1 MHIKEEESGYYME
14 KIRKNGPLISV
25 HHPKLAMMS
34 MLLGAFVGMFS
45 ETSLNIALPTLV
57 QALQVNTGTIQWL
70 VTGYMLVIGIVLPL
84 SSLLNRW
91 FTTRQ
96 VIIFALSDFI
106 IGAAISALG
115 SSFAVVLVGRM
126 IQGIGTGLILPL
138 MFAVVMQIFP
148 PQKIGA
154 VMGMCALV
162 IMFAPA
168 VGSTLT
174 GLILGK
180 LSWNWIFW
188 LFIPFLAIALL
199 FAITSLENVGNIT
212 RPHVDGLS
220 IVESAI
226 GCSGLVI
233 GASLSSRFGWLS
245 VPVITALA
253 TGVVVLAF
261 YTHRQLHLAEP
272 ILNLRIFKH
281 RAFAI
286 GTGLV
291 MLDFGI
297 ILSSMYLL
305 PMYIQNGLLLL
316 VAMAGM
322 IMLPGGVRNAITSAV
337 AGRLYD
343 NVVGAKRPALVGVVL
358 ALVGVLML
366 LTTSTR
372 TTVTFVIAAHVILM
386 IGCPL
391 FMALSQTSALNA
403 LPGISSND
411 GSKILNTMQQIVGA
425 VATAVATTLL
435 ELGRQGTAGTAAAR
449 FTTGAHYGFCFTL
462 ILAIIAFV
470 FVINDSGTRKSK
482 IILAINYKIN

>member
-1 MHIKEEESGYYME
+1 ME

-343 NVVGAKRPALVGVVL
+343 NVVGAKRPALVGIVL

-372 TTVTFVIAAHVILM
+372 TTVTFVIAAYVILM

-425 VATAVATTLL
+425 VATAVATSLL
-435 ELGRQGTAGTAAAR
+435 ELGRRGMAGTAAAR

>member
-1 MHIKEEESGYYME
+1 MHIKEEKSGYYME

-212 RPHVDGLS
+212 CPHVDGLS

-343 NVVGAKRPALVGVVL
+343 NVGAKRPALVGVVL

-425 VATAVATTLL
+425 VATAVATSLL

>member
-25 HHPKLAMMS
+25 HHPKLAMVS

-45 ETSLNIALPTLV
+45 ETSLNIALPTLM

-84 SSLLNRW
+84 SSLINRW

-168 VGSTLT
+168 VGPTLT

-199 FAITSLENVGNIT
+199 FAIASLENVGNVT

-261 YTHRQLHLAEP
+261 YAHRQLHLAEP

-281 RAFAI
+281 RAFTI
-286 GTGLV
+286 GTELV

-305 PMYIQNGLLLL
+305 PMYIQNGLLLP

-322 IMLPGGVRNAITSAV
+322 IMLPGGVVNAITSAV

-343 NVVGAKRPALVGVVL
+343 NVGAKRPALVGVVL

-372 TTVTFVIAAHVILM
+372 TTVAFVIAAHIILM

-391 FMALSQTSALNA
+391 FMAPSQTSALNA
-403 LPGISSND
+403 LPGILSND
-411 GSKILNTMQQIVGA
+411 GSTILNTMQQVVGA
-425 VATAVATTLL
+425 VATAVATSLL
-435 ELGRQGTAGTAAAR
+435 ELGRRGTAGTAAAR
-449 FTTGAHYGFCFTL
+449 FTTGAHYGFYFTL

-470 FVINDSGTRKSK
+470 FVLMIREPENQK
-482 IILAINYKIN
+482 

>member
-1 MHIKEEESGYYME
+1 MVS
-14 KIRKNGPLISV
+14 
-25 HHPKLAMMS
+25 MM
-34 MLLGAFVGMFS
+34 LGAFVGMFS

-57 QALQVNTGTIQWL
+57 QALQVNTRTIQWL

-84 SSLLNRW
+84 SSLINRW

-226 GCSGLVI
+226 GCSGLVL

-305 PMYIQNGLLLL
+305 PMYVQNGLLLP
-316 VAMAGM
+316 VTMAGM
-322 IMLPGGVRNAITSAV
+322 IMLPGGVTNAITSAV

-343 NVVGAKRPALVGVVL
+343 NVGAKRPALVGIVL

-391 FMALSQTSALNA
+391 FMAPSQTSALNA

-411 GSKILNTMQQIVGA
+411 GSTILNTMQQIVGA
-425 VATAVATTLL
+425 VATAVATSLL
-435 ELGRQGTAGTAAAR
+435 ELGRRGTAGTAAAR

-462 ILAIIAFV
+462 ILAIITFV
-470 FVINDSGTRKSK
+470 FVINDSRTRKSK

>member
-25 HHPKLAMMS
+25 HHPKLAMVS
-34 MLLGAFVGMFS
+34 ILLGAFVGMFS
-45 ETSLNIALPTLV
+45 ETSLNIALPTLM

-84 SSLLNRW
+84 SSLINRW

-168 VGSTLT
+168 VGPTLT

-199 FAITSLENVGNIT
+199 FAIASLENVGNVT

-261 YTHRQLHLAEP
+261 YAHRQLHLAEP

-281 RAFAI
+281 RAFTI
-286 GTGLV
+286 GTELV

-305 PMYIQNGLLLL
+305 PMYIQNGLLLP

-322 IMLPGGVRNAITSAV
+322 IMLPGGVVNAITSAV

-343 NVVGAKRPALVGVVL
+343 NVGAKRPALVGVVL

-372 TTVTFVIAAHVILM
+372 TTVAFVIAAHIILM

-391 FMALSQTSALNA
+391 FMAPSQTSALNA
-403 LPGISSND
+403 LPGILSND
-411 GSKILNTMQQIVGA
+411 GSTILNTMQQVVGA
-425 VATAVATTLL
+425 VATAVATSLL
-435 ELGRQGTAGTAAAR
+435 ELGRRGTAGTAAAR
-449 FTTGAHYGFCFTL
+449 FTTGAHYGFYFTL

-470 FVINDSGTRKSK
+470 FVLMIREPENQK
-482 IILAINYKIN
+482 

>member
-1 MHIKEEESGYYME
+1 ME

-212 RPHVDGLS
+212 CPHVDGLS

-337 AGRLYD
+337 AGHLYD
-343 NVVGAKRPALVGVVL
+343 NVGAKRPALVGVVL

-391 FMALSQTSALNA
+391 FMAPSQTSALNA

-425 VATAVATTLL
+425 VATAVATSLL
-435 ELGRQGTAGTAAAR
+435 ELGRRGTAGTAAAR

>member
-1 MHIKEEESGYYME
+1 M
-14 KIRKNGPLISV
+14 
-25 HHPKLAMMS
+25 
-34 MLLGAFVGMFS
+34 
-45 ETSLNIALPTLV
+45 
-57 QALQVNTGTIQWL
+57 
-70 VTGYMLVIGIVLPL
+70 PL
-84 SSLLNRW
+84 SSLINRW
-91 FTTRQ
+91 FTTCQ

-322 IMLPGGVRNAITSAV
+322 IMLPGGVTNAITSAV

-343 NVVGAKRPALVGVVL
+343 NVGAKRPALVGVVL

-386 IGCPL
+386 IGCLL
-391 FMALSQTSALNA
+391 FMAPSQTSALNA

-411 GSKILNTMQQIVGA
+411 GSTILNTMQQIVGA
-425 VATAVATTLL
+425 VATAVATSLL
-435 ELGRQGTAGTAAAR
+435 ELGRRGTAGTAAAR

>member
-14 KIRKNGPLISV
+14 KIRNNGPLISV
-25 HHPKLAMMS
+25 HHPKLAMVS
-34 MLLGAFVGMFS
+34 MMLGAFVGMFS
-45 ETSLNIALPTLV
+45 ETSLNIALPTLM

-84 SSLLNRW
+84 SSLINRW

-168 VGSTLT
+168 VGPTLT

-199 FAITSLENVGNIT
+199 FAIASLENVGNVT

-245 VPVITALA
+245 VPVIVAL
-253 TGVVVLAF
+253 TIGVAVLTF

-281 RAFAI
+281 RAFTI

-305 PMYIQNGLLLL
+305 PMYIQNGLLLP
-316 VAMAGM
+316 VAMTGI
-322 IMLPGGVRNAITSAV
+322 IMLPGGVVNAITSAV

-343 NVVGAKRPALVGVVL
+343 NVGAKRPALVGVVL

-372 TTVTFVIAAHVILM
+372 TTVAFVIAAHVILM

-391 FMALSQTSALNA
+391 FMAPSQTSALNA

-411 GSKILNTMQQIVGA
+411 GSTILNTMQQVVGA
-425 VATAVATTLL
+425 VATAVATSLL
-435 ELGRQGTAGTAAAR
+435 ELGRRGTAGTAAAR

-470 FVINDSGTRKSK
+470 FVLMIREPENQK
-482 IILAINYKIN
+482 